1 MNVFTSDY
9 KYFHLEKDIY
19 EKSKLLTGIAEE
31 FGNDQVV
38 PLPNITSKV
47 LTKLIDYTEKD
58 VSIEDLFDM
67 ANAADYLQMDEILDQ
82 VCKEIAQLLKGKSP
96 KEIQRILGI
105 ELQ

>member
-9 KYFHLEKDIY
+9 KYIHIEKAIC
-19 EKSKLLTGIAEE
+19 EQSKLLKYGCEE
-31 FGNDQVV
+31 FEGQVF